1 MYTKHETFTRCFMF
15 LFGNIFE
22 IQNEPSTYSIVQ
34 GSPTHLSG
42 LMQLVATTLD
52 GGDPESHLQVY

>member
-1 MYTKHETFTRCFMF
+1 MYTKHKTFTGCFLF
-15 LFGNIFE
+15 LFGNVFKS
-22 IQNEPSTYSIVQ
+22 QNEPSTYGTAQ

-42 LMQLVATTLD
+42 LMQLVATILD